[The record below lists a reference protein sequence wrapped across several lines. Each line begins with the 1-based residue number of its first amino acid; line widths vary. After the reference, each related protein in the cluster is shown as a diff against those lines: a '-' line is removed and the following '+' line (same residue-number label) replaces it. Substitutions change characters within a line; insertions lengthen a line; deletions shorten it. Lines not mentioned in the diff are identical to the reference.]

1 MSPTSLFVTPTRRA
15 ALWPLS
21 DRACR
26 NPRPALHVA
35 FDFGSEIFKRPFNAG
50 LTRGRQSIQVK
61 FPSRTRLRAHRKG
74 FQNVGATGDAAVAN
88 YIYSVADSIDDLG
101 ERIVDGLQGPLLQ
114 VDIAILAA
122 LTVNVLAMILFMTA
136 GSAAALILARAM
148 QGFATGLAITTLPR
162 QSSIPTRNVR
172 PSSTASRLS
181 PDSRPALWVPALTL
195 VRGRRA

>member
-1 MSPTSLFVTPTRRA
+1 
-15 ALWPLS
+15 
-21 DRACR
+21 
-26 NPRPALHVA
+26 
-35 FDFGSEIFKRPFNAG
+35 
-50 LTRGRQSIQVK
+50 
-61 FPSRTRLRAHRKG
+61 
-74 FQNVGATGDAAVAN
+74 VGATGDAAVAN